1 MVHASGLQ
9 VGVDRAVG
17 VQAQVI
23 QAGVVQ
29 SGGVQQVGVILT
41 GVAQGSM
48 FQRKRVVL
56 VIITIHEF

>member
-1 MVHASGLQ
+1 MDH
-9 VGVDRAVG
+9 AVG
-17 VQAQVI
+17 VQAEVN

-56 VIITIHEF
+56 VVITIHKF